1 MSALHQP
8 DKSLV
13 RKRFGR
19 SLTTYCDHAAVQA
32 QTATRLAD
40 ELIAVAG
47 SRFDRI
53 FEVGCGTGL
62 LSRVLCERLDYGSYY
77 LNDIV
82 EECRAVTSQV
92 PGSVFMPGDIEFISD
107 LPTELDL
114 IVANAVFQWLH
125 DLPGL
130 FKRLA
135 GQLAEGGILA
145 FSTFGPDNLTEI
157 RQLTGISLDYYSLAE
172 IMDILAG
179 QYEVLCCYERSVM
192 LEFADPSSVL
202 RHLKMTGVTA
212 IKPPRWTKADLN
224 DFSDKYL
231 KSFASNNGV
240 ILTWQPIIVI
250 AGKK

>member
-19 SLTTYCDHAAVQA
+19 SLATYSDHAAVQA

-40 ELIAVAG
+40 ELVAVAG

-53 FEVGCGTGL
+53 FEVGCGSGL
-62 LSRVLCERLDYGSYY
+62 LSRVLCERLDYASYY

-82 EECRAVTSQV
+82 DECRTVADQV
-92 PGSVFMPGDIEFISD
+92 PGSIFIPGDIELLSD
-107 LPTELDL
+107 LPQELDL
-114 IVANAVFQWLH
+114 IAANAVFQWLH

-130 FKRLA
+130 FMRLA
-135 GQLAEGGILA
+135 GQLADGGILA

-157 RQLTGISLDYYSLAE
+157 RQLTGISLDYYSLTQMMDTLAE
-172 IMDILAG
+172 YYD
-179 QYEVLCCYERSVM
+179 VLCCYERSVM

-212 IKPPRWTKADLN
+212 IKPSRWTKADLN
-224 DFSDKYL
+224 NFSEKYL
-231 KSFASNNGV
+231 KSFASDNGV

-250 AGKK
+250 ASRK